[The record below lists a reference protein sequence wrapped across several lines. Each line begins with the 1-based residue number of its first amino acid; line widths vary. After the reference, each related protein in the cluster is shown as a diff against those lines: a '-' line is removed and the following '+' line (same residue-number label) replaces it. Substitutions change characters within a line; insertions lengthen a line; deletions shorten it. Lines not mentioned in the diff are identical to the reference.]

1 MEGDQLIN
9 EGLETGQVSF
19 GDADWIDYDVT
30 FEPFPARMTAKASN
44 DATLD
49 SPQCPLRPNGRS
61 FRLL

>member
-30 FEPFPARMTAKASN
+30 FEA
-44 DATLD
+44 L
-49 SPQCPLRPNGRS
+49 C
-61 FRLL
+61 